1 MSYSNTY
8 EFTGEKQSVTIPHG
22 VNEVHVELHGASG
35 GKGDFGGEGG
45 LGAMV
50 SATIHVVENDVLNLY
65 VGGKG
70 IDGLSKT
77 DATVNTIIKGGF
89 NGGGSSG
96 GYGDPGGSGG
106 GASDIRLNSD
116 LLEDRII
123 VAGGGGGGGSDPEG
137 GKGGSGGNGG
147 EPTGFDGKDDINTG
161 NQIGGKGGTLTV
173 GGLGGR
179 NDSYKDITWG
189 QNGSLGKGGNGG
201 FTDSPTFDSGG
212 GGGGGYYG
220 GGGGGGSNQDS
231 PGDAAGGGGGSS
243 YITDKADNPKYIGG
257 INNGNGKIIIS
268 YTIPSWICFRANTMI
283 QTDTGEV
290 PIQLLKAGKH
300 KIRGDKIVG
309 ITKTIHNDNEIVKI
323 SKDAL
328 FENVPNQDLYLSKQ
342 HQVIIHGK
350 YIDAVDLVNY
360 NTITLIPYEDEVLYN
375 VLMNNH
381 QVIKANNTSVETL
394 DPRSEVARLFK
405 KYVWKSDKKKKTVKT
420 IKK

>member
-8 EFTGEKQSVTIPHG
+8 EFTGEKQTHVIPEG
-22 VNEVHVELHGASG
+22 IQQIHVELYGASG
-35 GKGDFGGEGG
+35 GNGDFGGNGG

-50 SATIHVVENDVLNLY
+50 SANINVNVGDILNLY
-65 VGGKG
+65 VGSAGVNG
-70 IDGLSKT
+70 VSKS
-77 DATVNTIIKGGF
+77 DADVNTVVQGGF
-89 NGGGSSG
+89 NGGGSTG

-106 GASDIRLNSD
+106 GASDIRLNGETLD
-116 LLEDRII
+116 KRII
-123 VAGGGGGGGSDPEG
+123 VAGGGGGGGSDPQG
-137 GKGGSGGNGG
+137 GTGGSGGNGG
-147 EPTGFDGKDDINTG
+147 EPEGSNGVNDLNTG
-161 NQIGGKGGTLTV
+161 NQKGGEGATLLT
-173 GGLGGR
+173 GGQGGR
-179 NDSYKDITWG
+179 NDSYKEITWG
-189 QNGSLGKGGNGG
+189 ETGSLGIGGNGG
-201 FTDSPTFDSGG
+201 FTDSPTYDSGG

-220 GGGGGGSNQDS
+220 GGGGAASNEDS
-231 PGDAAGGGGGSS
+231 RGDAAGGGGGSS
-243 YITDKADNPKYIGG
+243 YVIDSAENVQFAGG
-257 INNGNGKIIIS
+257 VNEGNGKIIIS
-268 YTIPSWICFRANTMI
+268 YVIPGWICFRANTMI

-300 KIRGDKIVG
+300 KIRGDKVVG

-342 HQVIIHGK
+342 HQVIIRGN
-350 YIDAVDLVNY
+350 YIDAVDLVNFS
-360 NTITLIPYEDEVLYN
+360 TITLIPYEDEVLYN

-405 KYVWKSDKKKKTVKT
+405 KYVWKNDKKKRTVKS